1 MPAILRNRKVQI
13 AGQAVVITALLGGTA
28 AFVGLNKPVTV
39 TVDGEAQQVRSF
51 GHDVADVLD
60 SQGIEVSGADEVQP
74 ALSTPIERGSEIVV
88 NTEKDVQVVLDGRHL
103 EETTYGNTVAQALAD
118 LGIDARGAD
127 LSLPVDAPVESGET
141 VIEVATDKA
150 IQVLADG
157 EAHPVEGTTV
167 TVSEALSAAGV
178 EVGEHD
184 IVSAPLNAHVVDG
197 QQVRVL
203 RVVEET
209 VTEDEE
215 IEYETETK
223 DSDDLYKGE
232 TRVETEGKKGS
243 KKVTYDVRK
252 VDGKETRKE
261 KLEEE
266 VTEEPVTQVVLK
278 GTKDRPSSSGSGGS
292 GDSSDS
298 DGSSSGGS
306 GGSMSRQEIIDMLGG
321 PGTRWY
327 KIVKCES
334 NFDPRAVNQQNR
346 AHFGLFQFKL
356 ATWQSVGGTGN
367 PIDASPQEQFKR
379 AKILQERA
387 GWGQWSCA

>member
-1 MPAILRNRKVQI
+1 LPAILRNRKVQI

-167 TVSEALSAAGV
+167 TVSEALTAAGV
-178 EVGEHD
+178 EVGEDD

-197 QQVRVL
+197 QKVRVL

-215 IEYETETK
+215 IDYETETK

-266 VTEEPVTQVVLK
+266 VTEEPVTRVVLE
-278 GTKDRPSSSGSGGS
+278 GTKERSSSGSG
-292 GDSSDS
+292 
-298 DGSSSGGS
+298 SSSGSS
-306 GGSMSRQEIIDMLGG
+306 GGGNTGREAPSVEDNSVWDRLAQ
-321 PGTRWY
+321 
-327 KIVKCES
+327 CES
-334 NFDPRAVNQQNR
+334 
-346 AHFGLFQFKL
+346 
-356 ATWQSVGGTGN
+356 GGNWSINTGN
-367 PIDASPQEQFKR
+367 GFYGGLQFMKQTWDAMGGGQYAEYPHQATREQQIDIGK
-379 AKILQERA
+379 KLQRQA
-387 GWGQWSCA
+387 GWGQWPSCSRQLGLR